1 MPTLLETQTAMQAS
15 LLHRDS
21 HAVSAMLAGHVSV
34 NRLDIY
40 RNTFVHTLTRA
51 LRLSF
56 PATERLVGA
65 DFFEGTA
72 QVFIAG
78 HPPRAAW
85 LDQYGGDFPGFL
97 RCFPAASS
105 IAYLGDVAELEW
117 AVNSALHAADVAPLD
132 VVGLGAIEAE
142 DKLRICLVLHPS
154 VRLLRLDYPADI
166 IWRAV
171 LDSDDDALGK
181 IDPGCGPRHILVER
195 RSTGVEIECLDA
207 RAFGFLARL
216 CAGLSIEAAFVD
228 SCVDDSDFDCSTALA
243 EHLAFGRFAAF
254 SLAQPSTADDPE
266 KII

>member
-15 LLHRDS
+15 LRHRDS
-21 HAVSAMLAGHVSV
+21 RAVSAMLARNVPAD
-34 NRLDIY
+34 RLDIY
-40 RNTFVHTLTRA
+40 RNTFMHTLTKA

-56 PATERLVGA
+56 PATERLVGVE
-65 DFFEGTA
+65 FFEGAA
-72 QVFIAG
+72 QVFIAA

-97 RCFPAASS
+97 RCFPPASS

-117 AVNSALHAADVAPLD
+117 AVNNALHAADVAPLD
-132 VVGLGAIEAE
+132 VAGLGAVETE
-142 DKLRICLVLHPS
+142 DQLRICFVPHPS
-154 VRLLRLDYPADI
+154 VRLLRLDYPADV

-181 IDPGCGPRHILVER
+181 IDLGCGPRNILVER
-195 RSTGVEIECLDA
+195 RSTGVEVECPDEL
-207 RAFGFLARL
+207 AFGFLARL
-216 CAGLSIEAAFVD
+216 CAGLPIEAALVD
-228 SCVDDSDFDCSTALA
+228 GSDFDCSTALA

-254 SLAQPSTADDPE
+254 SIAQPSTADDPE